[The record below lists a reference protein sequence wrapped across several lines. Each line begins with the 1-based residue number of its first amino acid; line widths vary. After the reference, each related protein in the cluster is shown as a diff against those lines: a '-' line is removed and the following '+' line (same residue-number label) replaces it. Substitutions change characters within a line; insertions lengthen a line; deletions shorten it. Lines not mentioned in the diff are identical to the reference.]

1 MINNMK
7 TMKEMAEI
15 QPINEAAIYDDV
27 IQKLTEA
34 KENGTPIDEGILG
47 AITGGVLGATVGT
60 KLMTAICKALGVDVK
75 GTFGSLLTSKLV
87 MGSVGTAM
95 GWRL

>member
-1 MINNMK
+1 MISFPNK
-7 TMKEMAEI
+7 IDEI
-15 QPINEAAIYDDV
+15 I
-27 IQKLTEA
+27 KA

-47 AITGGVLGATVGT
+47 AIAGGVLGATVGT
-60 KLMTAICKALGVDVK
+60 KLMGAICKALGVDIK

>member
-1 MINNMK
+1 MK
-7 TMKEMAEI
+7 TMKEMAEV

-34 KENGTPIDEGILG
+34 KENRTPIDEGILG

-95 GWRL
+95 GWKL

>member
-1 MINNMK
+1 MK
-7 TMKEMAEI
+7 TMKEMAEV

-34 KENGTPIDEGILG
+34 KENGMPIDEGILG
-47 AITGGVLGATVGT
+47 AIAGGVLGATVGT
-60 KLMTAICKALGVDVK
+60 KLMGAICKALGVDVK

-95 GWRL
+95 GWKL

>member
-1 MINNMK
+1 MK
-7 TMKEMAEI
+7 TMKEMAET
-15 QPINEAAIYDDV
+15 QPINESALYDDI

-34 KENGTPIDEGILG
+34 KENNTPIDEGILG
-47 AITGGVLGATVGT
+47 AITGGILGATVGT
-60 KLMTAICKALGVDVK
+60 KLMQAVCKALGVDVK

>member
-1 MINNMK
+1 MK
-7 TMKEMAEI
+7 SMKEIAETT
-15 QPINEAAIYDDV
+15 PINESAIYDEV

-34 KENGTPIDEGILG
+34 KENGTPIDEGLLG

-60 KLMTAICKALGVDVK
+60 KLMQAVCKALGVDVK
-75 GTFGSLLTSKLV
+75 GTFGTLLTSKLV
-87 MGSVGTAM
+87 MGSIGTAM

>member
-1 MINNMK
+1 MKSIEEIINNNDN
-7 TMKEMAEI
+7 
-15 QPINEAAIYDDV
+15 PITEELTYDNV
-27 IQKLTEA
+27 IQKLQEA
-34 KENGTPIDEGILG
+34 KENNIPIDEGIIG
-47 AITGGVLGATVGT
+47 AIAGGMLGATVGP
-60 KLMTAICKALGVDVK
+60 KLMQAICKALGVDVK

>member
-1 MINNMK
+1 MK
-7 TMKEMAEI
+7 SMKEIAETT
-15 QPINEAAIYDDV
+15 PINESAMYDEV

-34 KENGTPIDEGILG
+34 KENGTPIDEGLLG

-60 KLMTAICKALGVDVK
+60 KLMQAICKALGVDVK

-87 MGSVGTAM
+87 MGSIGTAM